1 MKVKI
6 LASVVGESLMYE
18 ADGTTLR
25 GGSYGA
31 IRDRVQA
38 AISKAISDGL
48 DMDLDGDNDAGTNG
62 GCCGEY
68 AWIQDLFP
76 AVVVYSMGGD
86 LFQCDYTDDG
96 DTVTLGKP
104 VEVEQSYT
112 VVPGDATDATESHR
126 ALCAEVSQFKE
137 AAFDAKTGSLTITV
151 IKPGLNTSGERYYPP
166 EVLKRDY
173 KIFEGAKM
181 FADHQTEADN
191 RQRPEGSVHNWVA
204 SVKKVW
210 AESDGVIK
218 AKADVIDPPFKAKL
232 EELDKKGLL
241 SEMGVSIRAIGE
253 AAAGKINGVKT
264 NIVES
269 LLRARS
275 VDFVTYAGAG
285 GAVEAIESAA
295 ANSEHDVDLVSE
307 AELRQRRPDLVELIE
322 SHTQG
327 DRMKTLETQLQ
338 EANTALVAA
347 NTKLAEEKKRAD
359 EATTKLQEAEKT
371 SKKATAQAE
380 LTKLLTEA
388 AFPEKVRKVVEDRIR
403 KQFAEATEVAGMKEA
418 IDAEKE
424 YIKSL
429 GGSGKVVNMGERHN
443 GSSETK
449 VDLKE
454 SSQKLLGLTKEEAE
468 LFAAGR

>member
-25 GGSYGA
+25 GGSYSA

-112 VVPGDATDATESHR
+112 VVPGDSDASESHR
-126 ALCAEVSQFKE
+126 VLCAEVSQFKE
-137 AAFDAKTGSLTITV
+137 AAYDSKTGTLTLTV

-241 SEMGVSIRAIGE
+241 SEMKVSIRAIGE

-285 GAVEAIESAA
+285 GAVEAIEAET
-295 ANSEHDVDLVSE
+295 SEHDVDLVSE

-327 DRMKTLETQLQ
+327 DRMKSLETQLQ
-338 EANTALVAA
+338 EANTALAAA
-347 NTKLAEEKKRAD
+347 NTKLAEEKTRAD
-359 EATTKLQEAEKT
+359 QATTKLQESEKT

-388 AFPEKVRKVVEDRIR
+388 AFPEKVRKVAEDRIR
-403 KQFAEATEVAGMKEA
+403 KQFSEAVEVAGMKEA

-443 GSSETK
+443 ANGEAK

-454 SSQKLLGLTKEEAE
+454 SAKKLGLNEEEAKI
-468 LFAAGR
+468 FAAGRA